1 MNPQE
6 LTAAIFNL
14 KPTAEFTF
22 KENDYSTIEWIVL
35 EGDAPTIEEIE
46 KSHLAIKKSEEKSAN
61 DLILRKNELLEK
73 LGITADEAALLLQ

>member
-1 MNPQE
+1 MNTQE

-35 EGDAPTIEEIE
+35 EGDAPTLEEIE
-46 KSHLAIKKSEEKSAN
+46 KSHLAVKKSEEKSAN
-61 DLILRKNELLEK
+61 DLIVKRNELLAK
-73 LGITADEAALLLQ
+73 IGITSDEAALLVK